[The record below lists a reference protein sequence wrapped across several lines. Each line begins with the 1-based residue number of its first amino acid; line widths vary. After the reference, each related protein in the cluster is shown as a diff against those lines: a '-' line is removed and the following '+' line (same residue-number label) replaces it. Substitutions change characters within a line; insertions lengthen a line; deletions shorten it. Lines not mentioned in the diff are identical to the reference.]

1 MSLSIRVVPVLASA
15 VLLAGCIS
23 SDGATD
29 STTTVAAP
37 ATTMPSTTASTQAT
51 TTEPTVST
59 TEATTTTTTTVANE
73 PSSSTTTTTT
83 VPAVV
88 TVPPVAEVESG
99 LLCRDLSGLG
109 YGYVDAVAYWVRE
122 GQPDRMDADRNGI
135 PCETVYARAEVVAF
149 WGDPLPT
156 TTTTSARRIAYSV
169 ASHGLHPRPLSGS
182 GGWWGSGCSPG
193 SDTLPDGIW
202 WGYIDG
208 ASSSSLSFDLAC
220 LRWADEFDDDPATED
235 YGWVIENSN
244 PKVRSVP
251 VDPDAMVTCR
261 WADCPPF
268 PYPYSEWIRD
278 GRVPHG
284 DRGRDGGLWLYIN
297 GGAIT
302 EIGDEVLAG

>member
-1 MSLSIRVVPVLASA
+1 VSLPTRAVTLIAGVL
-15 VLLAGCIS
+15 VLAGCIGN
-23 SDGATD
+23 DPAGD
-29 STTTVAAP
+29 STTTIPAPTTTVP
-37 ATTMPSTTASTQAT
+37 ATTETTAAT
-51 TTEPTVST
+51 TTTSEPTASTTEPTI
-59 TEATTTTTTTVANE
+59 TTTTSVATD

-83 VPAVV
+83 TVP

-99 LLCRDLSGLG
+99 LLCRDLNGLG

-135 PCETVYARAEVVAF
+135 PCETVYLHADVVAF

-156 TTTTSARRIAYSV
+156 TTTTPARRIVYSI
-169 ASHGLHPRPLSGS
+169 ATHGLHPGPLPGS
-182 GGWWGSGCSPG
+182 GVWWGSGCSPG

-202 WGYIDG
+202 WGYIDE
-208 ASSSSLSFDLAC
+208 ASSSSISFDLAC
-220 LRWADEFDDDPATED
+220 LRWADGSDDDPATED

-244 PKVRSVP
+244 PKVRAVP
-251 VDPDAMVTCR
+251 VNPDATVTCR
-261 WADCPPF
+261 WVDCPPF

-284 DRGRDGGLWLYIN
+284 DWGREGGLWLYIN

-302 EIGDEVLAG
+302 EIGDEALAG

>member
-1 MSLSIRVVPVLASA
+1 MVPLLAS
-15 VLLAGCIS
+15 VMLLAGCIS

-29 STTTVAAP
+29 STTTLAEP
-37 ATTMPSTTASTQAT
+37 ATTIPSTTAT
-51 TTEPTVST
+51 TTTSTAEPSASST
-59 TEATTTTTTTVANE
+59 EPTTTTTTSVATA
-73 PSSSTTTTTT
+73 PSSSTTATTTT

-88 TVPPVAEVESG
+88 TVPPVVEVESG
-99 LLCRDLSGLG
+99 LLCRDLNGLG

-135 PCETVYARAEVVAF
+135 PCETVYPRADVVAF

-156 TTTTSARRIAYSV
+156 TTTAPARRIVYSI
-169 ASHGLHPRPLSGS
+169 ATHGLHPGPLSGS

-193 SDTLPDGIW
+193 SSTLPDGIW
-202 WGYIDG
+202 WGYIEE
-208 ASSSSLSFDLAC
+208 ASSSSISFDLAC
-220 LRWADEFDDDPATED
+220 LRWADESDDDPATED

-244 PKVRSVP
+244 PKVRAVP
-251 VDPDAMVTCR
+251 VDPDATVTCR
-261 WADCPPF
+261 WVDCPPF

-284 DRGRDGGLWLYIN
+284 DWGREGGLWLYIN

-302 EIGDEVLAG
+302 EIGDEALAG